1 MKINRR
7 LTTLFASSNIH
18 SVSPT
23 FFFSWKFSD
32 YFASR
37 AWLREISFEYM
48 HAQKSSLFLS
58 DRLYYMTLPHNATCI
73 TQPSLTL
80 CENKATVRDYFAHAP
95 AETRGAKRNR
105 LPKLRAPE
113 RTSDKA
119 QFYVYAPDSSECFS
133 FPKRIDSHIRKYGY
147 NYAALCAG
155 DISVRLRCC
164 FDYEKLGCSECMSFL
179 SRNDYL
185 KWENN
190 KVDQSFV
197 NDARDHFARKET
209 F

>member
-1 MKINRR
+1 MKTNRR
-7 LTTLFASSNIH
+7 LTTLFASWNIH

-23 FFFSWKFSD
+23 FSFLFHKNVRIISRRVRDRAKFLS
-32 YFASR
+32 S
-37 AWLREISFEYM
+37 M

-58 DRLYYMTLPHNATCI
+58 DRLYYMPHNATFAYAVRK
-73 TQPSLTL
+73 QNYGARL
-80 CENKATVRDYFAHAP
+80 CPRSR
-95 AETRGAKRNR
+95 TRGNSGAKRNR

-147 NYAALCAG
+147 NYAALCAE

-190 KVDQSFV
+190 KVNQSFV

>member
-1 MKINRR
+1 MFG
-7 LTTLFASSNIH
+7 LFRVACVTARNFFQVCTRKSPLSSYLI
-18 SVSPT
+18 
-23 FFFSWKFSD
+23 D
-32 YFASR
+32 YTICR
-37 AWLREISFEYM
+37 
-48 HAQKSSLFLS
+48 
-58 DRLYYMTLPHNATCI
+58 I

-80 CENKATVRDYFAHAP
+80 CENKTTVRDYALAHAP
-95 AETRGAKRNR
+95 AETRGRNGNR

-147 NYAALCAG
+147 NYAALCAE

-190 KVDQSFV
+190 KVNQSFV